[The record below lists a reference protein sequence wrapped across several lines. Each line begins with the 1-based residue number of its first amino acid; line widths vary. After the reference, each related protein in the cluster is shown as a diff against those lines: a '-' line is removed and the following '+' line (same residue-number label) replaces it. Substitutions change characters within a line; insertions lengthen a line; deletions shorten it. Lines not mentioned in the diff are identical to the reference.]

1 MRIVARLASYFA
13 AGVTS
18 SAVFTVWMAC
28 IEFSGPMGQQLGPFN
43 VASEALRHW
52 PYILVVALLLM
63 LLPWCLMIWIS
74 RWLPFRGPV
83 YCACSTAVAA
93 LFAFGSFG
101 GLFPAR
107 GHPTFL
113 EGFALALETSGLP
126 VLVSGAVGG
135 LIYWLIRERDER
147 LIRGSG

>member
-52 PYILVVALLLM
+52 PYILVMALLLM

-74 RWLPFRGPV
+74 R
-83 YCACSTAVAA
+83 
-93 LFAFGSFG
+93 
-101 GLFPAR
+101 
-107 GHPTFL
+107 
-113 EGFALALETSGLP
+113 
-126 VLVSGAVGG
+126 
-135 LIYWLIRERDER
+135 
-147 LIRGSG
+147 